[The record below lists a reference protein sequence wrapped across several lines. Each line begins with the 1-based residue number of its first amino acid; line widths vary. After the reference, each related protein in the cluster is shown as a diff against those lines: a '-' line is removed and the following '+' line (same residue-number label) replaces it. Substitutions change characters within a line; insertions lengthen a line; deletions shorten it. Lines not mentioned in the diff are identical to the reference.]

1 MTETQERYVLQNC
14 PLVVDPAA
22 ASLEVKASLQRA
34 GVAPT
39 ADLQRVQV
47 RHDTF
52 GFGLDSSMVHF
63 FGPAARADDCP
74 FLLAYDATGRLRHRI
89 DKEGAEFVASRLPE
103 ETNGRP
109 VAKPSV
115 RLTFD
120 DLDRRRGLRPR
131 PDRSGERRRIHPRGQ
146 EMTGMTVGVL
156 LYGDH
161 PVLAKRCL
169 DPLWPLHRDGAIRLR
184 IGCNECGP
192 ATLDYLQRNGAYD
205 DQAIGLV
212 VSAKNIHKYPMM
224 RQLIALAP
232 LTPNFMWFDDDSYV
246 DATGPVQLIG
256 TVADKLG
263 RYDMVGQVWGHH
275 LGGRQHLWVKDQ
287 PWYGGKPV
295 APDHRVRFCQGAW
308 WAIRSAISLP

>member
-39 ADLQRVQV
+39 ADRQAGWLQLQRVQV

-120 DLDRRRGLRPR
+120 DLDHAQLFLGIVDVIRG
-131 PDRSGERRRIHPRGQ
+131 G
-146 EMTGMTVGVL
+146 
-156 LYGDH
+156 
-161 PVLAKRCL
+161 
-169 DPLWPLHRDGAIRLR
+169 
-184 IGCNECGP
+184 
-192 ATLDYLQRNGAYD
+192 
-205 DQAIGLV
+205 
-212 VSAKNIHKYPMM
+212 
-224 RQLIALAP
+224 
-232 LTPNFMWFDDDSYV
+232 
-246 DATGPVQLIG
+246 GPVPLAAGDFVRDLIG
-256 TVADKLG
+256 RASDVVFTHVAK
-263 RYDMVGQVWGHH
+263 
-275 LGGRQHLWVKDQ
+275 K
-287 PWYGGKPV
+287 
-295 APDHRVRFCQGAW
+295 
-308 WAIRSAISLP
+308 

>member
-1 MTETQERYVLQNC
+1 
-14 PLVVDPAA
+14 
-22 ASLEVKASLQRA
+22 
-34 GVAPT
+34 
-39 ADLQRVQV
+39 
-47 RHDTF
+47 
-52 GFGLDSSMVHF
+52 
-63 FGPAARADDCP
+63 
-74 FLLAYDATGRLRHRI
+74 
-89 DKEGAEFVASRLPE
+89 
-103 ETNGRP
+103 
-109 VAKPSV
+109 
-115 RLTFD
+115 
-120 DLDRRRGLRPR
+120 
-131 PDRSGERRRIHPRGQ
+131 
-146 EMTGMTVGVL
+146 MTGMTVGVL

-308 WAIRSAISLP
+308 WAIRSAHLATYDWPDPALERKGGDVMLGELCRQQGLSIFDVGPGFGVRINADAQGRHSKMPTRGPMPVPRPIGWDYTPGVTARVLDTVGGAPQE